1 MIFLRDYRIAYTT
14 DTELIDDIQFPQ
26 QVHWFPETYD
36 KVKTGLFYPPH
47 RMAEKVLDSSLVK
60 DIRENRVKKQAFILA
75 SGNANFA
82 GVPTKHYDNRLDYEY
97 KSLALSL
104 TNVYAGRIAQAFGN
118 IDHIMTDASA
128 CASSLKVMMDVQ
140 TLIEFYGFNRI
151 IVLSVEDQINNA
163 ILQFFGETGASL
175 TWKQEQDGLL
185 PSAFDNVNGGFRLG
199 QGAVLAVFEDEQTML
214 SRSASPKARLL
225 GASSGSEPCTN
236 AIGQRED
243 GQGFANA
250 IKGALHNAELDA
262 DDIAIIK
269 THGTGTRS
277 NNCSEKSGIE
287 SVFKDFIATSYKPR
301 IGHTMGASGLLETCL
316 LIEDLNKGIVP
327 KILNRSNVD
336 DRYLSEDITNPGGK
350 IMSLAA
356 GMGNIYAAAVFDVE
370 CLR

>member
-14 DTELIDDIQFPQ
+14 DTELIDDVQFPQ

-140 TLIEFYGFNRI
+140 TLIEFYGFNRV

-175 TWKQEQDGLL
+175 TWKQEQEGLL
-185 PSAFDNVNGGFRLG
+185 PSAFDDLNGGFRLG
-199 QGAVLAVFEDEQTML
+199 QGAVLAVFEDYDTIM
-214 SRSASPKARLL
+214 SGSWVPKARLR
-225 GASSGSEPCTN
+225 GAYSGSEPCTN

-243 GQGFANA
+243 GKGFTKA
-250 IKGALHNAELDA
+250 IEGALYHANLEAS
-262 DDIAIIK
+262 DIKIVK
-269 THGTGTRS
+269 THGTGTKS
-277 NNCSEKSGIE
+277 NNQSEKSGIE
-287 SVFKDFIATSYKPR
+287 IVLKDFVATSYKPK
-301 IGHTMGASGLLETCL
+301 IGHTMGSSGLLETCL
-316 LIEDLNKGIVP
+316 LLEDLESGIVP
-327 KILNRSNVD
+327 KILNHKRYD
-336 DRYLSEDITNPGGK
+336 ERYLSFDAPNPGGM
-350 IMSLAA
+350 IMSVAA
-356 GMGNIYAAAVFDVE
+356 GMGNIYAAAVFDPE
-370 CLR
+370 C